1 MACVEKDMAI
11 PPTLASTTNRRAFLR
26 SLGTLMALPAL
37 ETFTPRSLAA
47 QKAAAAASPLRMAF
61 LYTPNG
67 VCVDQW
73 FPTGEGAN
81 YQLGPSLKALEAHR
95 RDFSI
100 ITGLAHDKARSN
112 GDGAGDHARSN
123 AAFLTGIQPKK
134 TAGSDISLGISVD
147 QIAAEKIGHLTKLS
161 SLELSTDGE
170 RSAGKCDSGY
180 SCAYQFNLSWKNETT
195 PMAPEMDPRLVFERL
210 FGIGSTGGDK
220 EAIRRRKALSMSILD
235 TVLDD
240 AKSLQSKVTAADKA
254 KLDEYFTAVRDIE
267 QRIERA
273 EKMTKAL
280 PQGVVAPSG
289 IPETFEEHIKAMFD
303 LLALA
308 FQTDSTRIATFGL
321 SHDGSNRSFAD
332 IGVPEGHHQLSHHQK
347 DPEKLRKLA
356 LIDQF
361 YARQLSYFLTKM
373 KSAKDSDGTSL
384 LDNSMVVFGSAIC
397 DGDRHNH
404 DHLPVI
410 LAGRGKGTLTPGRHI
425 ALAQETPM
433 TNLYLSML
441 DRLGVPAERIGD
453 STGRLE
459 GV

>member
-1 MACVEKDMAI
+1 VGSVAHRWFGVRRWHATVFSHI
-11 PPTLASTTNRRAFLR
+11 AARRRAAR
-26 SLGTLMALPAL
+26 SV
-37 ETFTPRSLAA
+37 E
-47 QKAAAAASPLRMAF
+47 
-61 LYTPNG
+61 
-67 VCVDQW
+67 QW
-73 FPTGEGAN
+73 FPTGVGTD
-81 YQLGPSLKALEAHR
+81 YQLAPSLKALEAHR
-95 RDFSI
+95 NDFSI

-123 AAFLTGIQPKK
+123 ATFLTGIQAKK

-147 QIAAEKIGHLTKLS
+147 QLAAEKLGHLTKLS

-170 RSAGKCDSGY
+170 RSAGRCDSGY

-210 FGIGSTGGDK
+210 FGMGASGDRPQD
-220 EAIRRRKALSMSILD
+220 ARRRRILHKSVID

-240 AKSLQSKVTAADKA
+240 ARTLQGKVTAADKA

-280 PQGVVAPSG
+280 PKGIQAPTGV
-289 IPETFEEHIKAMFD
+289 PETFEEHIKSMFD

-347 DPEKLRKLA
+347 DPDKLRKLA

-361 YARQLSYFLTKM
+361 YAKQFGYFLGKLKAT
-373 KSAKDSDGTSL
+373 KDSDGTNL
-384 LDNSMVVFGSAIC
+384 LDNSMIVYGSAIS

-410 LAGRGKGTLTPGRHI
+410 VAGRAKGMMTPGRHI

-459 GV
+459 GI